1 MLELLYSLKDFI
13 EFDFLTLG
21 LIATILL
28 SIGAG
33 LLSPLIIA
41 RNYAFIGSAISHS
54 TLLGV
59 AISLGVFNLS
69 MALPIFFS
77 TLLITLVLTL
87 FLAWATYHQ
96 KLPSDALIGIFF
108 TTTMGLGVII
118 HQLYAQGQANILSYL
133 FGNILLLDR
142 VDFWILTIL
151 ILVTALAI
159 ILPFKKWV
167 YTTFDQLGA
176 EVSGVNTKLYHY
188 AFFLLLTV
196 IIIASIKV
204 AGTVLINT
212 LLLVPGFFALKVTKD
227 IKSVFIISVLF
238 SVIASSLGLIVA
250 NYANLPSGATLAVTQ
265 FTLMLAILAYKALR
279 KAL

>member
-1 MLELLYSLKDFI
+1 MLEFIYSLS
-13 EFDFLTLG
+13 DFLEYDFLALG
-21 LIATILL
+21 LVATILL

-59 AISLGVFNLS
+59 AISLGLLNLS
-69 MALPIFFS
+69 LSLPIFFS

-118 HQLYAQGQANILSYL
+118 HQNFAGGQANILSYL
-133 FGNILLLDR
+133 FGNILLLDQY
-142 VDFWILTIL
+142 DFWILLGL
-151 ILVTALAI
+151 II
-159 ILPFKKWV
+159 ITSLSIIIPFKQWI

-176 EVSGVNTKLYHY
+176 EISGVNTKFYHY
-188 AFFLLLTV
+188 FFFLLLTV
-196 IIIASIKV
+196 IIIASIKI

-212 LLLVPGFFALKVTKD
+212 LLLVPGFFALKVSKD
-227 IKSVFIISVLF
+227 VKKVFMASVIF
-238 SVIASSLGLIVA
+238 SVVASTFGLVIA
-250 NYANLPSGATLAVTQ
+250 NFFDLPSGATLAVVQ
-265 FTLMLAILAYKALR
+265 FSFMLVFLGAKKLKQAL
-279 KAL
+279 

>member
-1 MLELLYSLKDFI
+1 MLEFFYSLHDFI
-13 EFDFLTLG
+13 EFDFLSLG

-59 AISLGVFNLS
+59 AISLGLLNLT

-77 TLLITLVLTL
+77 TLTITLVLTL

-118 HQLYAQGQANILSYL
+118 HQLYAGSQANILSYL
-133 FGNILLLDR
+133 FGNILLLDQY
-142 VDFWILTIL
+142 DFWILL
-151 ILVTALAI
+151 ALVII
-159 ILPFKKWV
+159 ILSTIIIPFKQWV

-176 EVSGVNTKLYHY
+176 EISGVNTKMYHY

-196 IIIASIKV
+196 LIIASIKV

-212 LLLVPGFFALKVTKD
+212 LLLVPGFVALKISKD
-227 IKSVFIISVLF
+227 IKKVFIISISFSICASFIGLVL
-238 SVIASSLGLIVA
+238 A
-250 NYANLPSGATLAVTQ
+250 NFMNLPSGATLSIAQ
-265 FTLMLAILAYKALR
+265 FFLMISILGLKKLNR
-279 KAL
+279 